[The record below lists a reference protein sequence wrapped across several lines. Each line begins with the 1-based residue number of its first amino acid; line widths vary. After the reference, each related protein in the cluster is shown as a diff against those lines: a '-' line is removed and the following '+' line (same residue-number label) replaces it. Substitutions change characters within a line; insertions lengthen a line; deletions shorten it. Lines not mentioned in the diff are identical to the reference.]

1 MKLTYISEEC
11 LTEDAAAKL
20 AEAIKK
26 VLRSSLGDVVRDTD
40 AIYQYAT
47 KGLVSH
53 RDELIV
59 QDERWWSDLFILL
72 EPIPEEALQDY
83 YRRTVRWVQDLIE
96 RGAKGEQILDEGVL
110 SGLAGLFKMLG
121 KLVLAALQKMFD
133 TQVGGGDVN
142 GVGDAVRQ
150 KKRLRYMTQLNSMI
164 IGNYL
169 EGVSGAAKEMVLA
182 QREQEVKR
190 ANREQER
197 DTDIWMRQNFANY
210 DS

>member
-26 VLRSSLGDVVRDTD
+26 VLRSSLGDIVRDTD
-40 AIYQYAT
+40 AIYQYTT

-59 QDERWWSDLFILL
+59 QDERWWSDLFTLL
-72 EPIPEEALQDY
+72 EPIPEEALQDC

-110 SGLAGLFKMLG
+110 SGLASLFKMLG
-121 KLVLAALQKMFD
+121 KLVLAALQKMLD
-133 TQVGGGDVN
+133 TQVGGGDMN
-142 GVGDAVRQ
+142 GGDVERQ

-169 EGVSGAAKEMVLA
+169 ESIGGAANKLVLA

-197 DTDIWMRQNFANY
+197 DTDVWMRQNFANY
-210 DS
+210 GS